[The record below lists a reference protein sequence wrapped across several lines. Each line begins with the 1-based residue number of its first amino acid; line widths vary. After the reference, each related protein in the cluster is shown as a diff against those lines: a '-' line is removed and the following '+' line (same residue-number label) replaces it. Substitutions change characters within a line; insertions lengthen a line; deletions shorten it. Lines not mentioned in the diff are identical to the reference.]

1 MASQTST
8 GHQQSSNC
16 YVNCQLRLTSQLIS
30 AEWLSSFTWAISSPV
45 SKTIEN
51 SRETARPRWL
61 CLTLKSFL
69 FSCSGWALGLGGAGW
84 IIFSSAVVHSQHPSC
99 SSETQWV
106 ICSITNYSF
115 RFLQICK
122 SVYAIHCS
130 TAYAQITYVYV
141 YMHRYYK
148 YPGGSSMEL
157 TWVNF
162 SCQEFSL

>member
-1 MASQTST
+1 MPYSCQALGIVQAMWSFNQRLYKYAQVEIRASQAVSVLALQNLKHALFSGIENVLLFFFFFSCAIGCCFISALWIKKKMASQTST

-69 FSCSGWALGLGGAGW
+69 FSCSG
-84 IIFSSAVVHSQHPSC
+84 
-99 SSETQWV
+99 
-106 ICSITNYSF
+106 
-115 RFLQICK
+115 
-122 SVYAIHCS
+122 
-130 TAYAQITYVYV
+130 
-141 YMHRYYK
+141 
-148 YPGGSSMEL
+148 
-157 TWVNF
+157 
-162 SCQEFSL
+162 